1 MASILPGRRTAISLP
16 SERPK
21 GAGQPCLV
29 IISGAEMGRRIDLT
43 NEEVSIGRSEQ
54 CTVCVNSDLVS
65 RRHAV
70 INRILGHYIVVDLKS
85 SNGTFVN
92 DQRIERAELKDGDLL
107 RTGKTVL
114 KYLENNLELEY
125 MQHILSLAA
134 VDSLTGL
141 YNKRHFDEVFG
152 KEVARADQTQQP
164 LCLIVLDID
173 HFKKI
178 NDNFGHPAGDAVLKH
193 VATVVKA
200 QIRPGDTLCRVGGE
214 EFALVL
220 PHTPLALATQAAE
233 LIRLAVENTA
243 CDVDGTIIPS
253 TLSLGVAQ
261 LGPGE
266 IPEGLYRRT
275 DERLYA
281 AKHGGRNRVIA

>member
-1 MASILPGRRTAISLP
+1 MTSILPGRRTAISLP

-29 IISGAEMGRRIDLT
+29 IISGQDLGRRIDLT
-43 NEEVSIGRSEQ
+43 HEEVSIGRAEQ

-70 INRILGHYIVVDLKS
+70 VNRVLGHYIVVDLKS
-85 SNGTFVN
+85 TNGTFVN
-92 DQRIERAELKDGDLL
+92 DQRVERSELTDGDLL
-107 RTGKTVL
+107 RVGKTVL

-125 MQHILSLAA
+125 MQHIMSLAS

-141 YNKRHFDEVFG
+141 YNKRHFDDVFG
-152 KEVARADQTQQP
+152 KEVARAEQAHTA
-164 LCLIVLDID
+164 CSLIVCDID

-178 NDNFGHPAGDAVLKH
+178 NDGYGHPAGDAVLKH
-193 VATVVKA
+193 VASIVKT
-200 QIRPGDTLCRVGGE
+200 QIRQGDTLCRVGGE

-220 PHTPLALATQAAE
+220 PNTPYTLAAQAAE
-233 LIRLAVENTA
+233 LIRQAVEGSV
-243 CDVDGTIIPS
+243 CEFSGTPIPA
-253 TLSLGVAQ
+253 TLSLGVAE
-261 LGPGE
+261 LAPGE
-266 IPEGLYRRT
+266 IPERLYQRA

-281 AKHGGRNRVIA
+281 AKHGGRNRVA

>member
-43 NEEVSIGRSEQ
+43 HEEVSIGRSDQ
-54 CTVCVNSDLVS
+54 CTVCVNSDMVS

-70 INRILGHYIVVDLKS
+70 INRILGRYIVVDLKS
-85 SNGTFVN
+85 TNGTFVN

-125 MQHILSLAA
+125 MRHILSLAA

-152 KEVARADQTQQP
+152 KEAARADQSQQP
-164 LCLIVLDID
+164 LCLILLDID

-193 VATVVKA
+193 VASVVKA
-200 QIRPGDTLCRVGGE
+200 QIRASDTLCRVGGE
-214 EFALVL
+214 EFALIL
-220 PHTPLALATQAAE
+220 PQTPLVLATQAAE
-233 LIRLAVENTA
+233 LIRVAVDDTA
-243 CDVDGTIIPS
+243 CDVEGTIIPATS
-253 TLSLGVAQ
+253 SLGVAQ

-266 IPEGLYRRT
+266 APEGLYRRS

-281 AKHGGRNRVIA
+281 AKHSGRNRVC

>member
-1 MASILPGRRTAISLP
+1 MASIVPGRRTAISLP

-21 GAGQPCLV
+21 GPGQPCLV

-43 NEEVSIGRSEQ
+43 HEEVSIGRSEQ

-85 SNGTFVN
+85 TNGTFVN
-92 DQRIERAELKDGDLL
+92 DQRIERADLKDGDLL

-125 MQHILSLAA
+125 MQHILNLAA
-134 VDSLTGL
+134 IDSLTGL

-152 KEVARADQTQQP
+152 KAVSIADQTSQP
-164 LCLIVLDID
+164 LSLILLDID
-173 HFKKI
+173 HFKKV
-178 NDNFGHPAGDAVLKH
+178 NDDFGHPTGDAVLKH
-193 VATVVKA
+193 VSTTAKSR
-200 QIRPGDTLCRVGGE
+200 IRVDDTMCRVGGE

-220 PHTPLALATQAAE
+220 PRTALAVAVQVAEAMRTAVAQAPCH
-233 LIRLAVENTA
+233 VGGTA
-243 CDVDGTIIPS
+243 IPA
-253 TLSLGVAQ
+253 TLSLGVAELSQ
-261 LGPGE
+261 RE
-266 IPEGLYRRT
+266 IPESLYQRA

-281 AKHGGRNRVIA
+281 AKHGGRNRVC

>member
-1 MASILPGRRTAISLP
+1 MASIIPGRRTAISLP

-43 NEEVSIGRSEQ
+43 HEEVSIGRSDQ

-70 INRILGHYIVVDLKS
+70 VNRVLGRYILVDLKS
-85 SNGTFVN
+85 TNGTFVN
-92 DQRIERAELKDGDLL
+92 DQRIDRHELKDGDLL

-125 MQHILSLAA
+125 MQHILSLAS

-141 YNKRHFDEVFG
+141 HNKRHFDEVFG
-152 KEVARADQTQQP
+152 KEVARAEQTQTA
-164 LCLIVLDID
+164 CSLIVLDID
-173 HFKKI
+173 HFKRI
-178 NDNFGHPAGDAVLKH
+178 NDGFGHPAGDAVLKH
-193 VATVVKA
+193 VAGVVKS
-200 QIRPGDTLCRVGGE
+200 QIRPSDSLCRVGGE

-220 PHTPLALATQAAE
+220 PQTPYTLAAQAAE
-233 LIRLAVENTA
+233 LIRVAVEKSICEVAGTA
-243 CDVDGTIIPS
+243 IPA
-253 TLSLGVAQ
+253 TLSLGVAE
-261 LGPGE
+261 LAVGE
-266 IPEGLYRRT
+266 IPERLYQRA

-281 AKHGGRNRVIA
+281 AKHAGRNRVC

>member
-1 MASILPGRRTAISLP
+1 
-16 SERPK
+16 
-21 GAGQPCLV
+21 
-29 IISGAEMGRRIDLT
+29 MGRRIDLT
-43 NEEVSIGRSEQ
+43 HEEVSIGRSDQ
-54 CTVCVNSDLVS
+54 CTVYVNSDLVS

-70 INRILGHYIVVDLKS
+70 INRVLGHYIVVDLKS
-85 SNGTFVN
+85 TNGTFLN
-92 DQRIERAELKDGDLL
+92 DLRIERAELKDGDLL

-141 YNKRHFDEVFG
+141 FNKRHFDEVFG
-152 KEVARADQTQQP
+152 KEVSRSDQARQP
-164 LCLIVLDID
+164 LSLIVLDID

-178 NDNFGHPAGDAVLKH
+178 NDGYGHPAGDAVLKH
-193 VATVVKA
+193 VASIVKS
-200 QIRPGDTLCRVGGE
+200 QIRQTDTLCRVGGE

-220 PHTPLALATQAAE
+220 PQTPLSLAAQAAE
-233 LIRLAVENTA
+233 LIRSAVENA
-243 CDVDGTIIPS
+243 VCEVAGTPIPA

-266 IPEGLYRRT
+266 VPEGLYQRA

-281 AKHGGRNRVIA
+281 AKHGGRNRVC

>member
-43 NEEVSIGRSEQ
+43 HEEVSIGRSDQ
-54 CTVCVNSDLVS
+54 CTVCVNSDMVS

-85 SNGTFVN
+85 TNGTFVN

-125 MQHILSLAA
+125 MQHILSSGHGRFADRAVQQAPLRRSVRQRGGSRRSKPAAA
-134 VDSLTGL
+134 VLDRA
-141 YNKRHFDEVFG
+141 RHRPFQEDQRQLRASRGRRGAEARRGRRQESDPAERHPVPRRRRG
-152 KEVARADQTQQP
+152 ARAG
-164 LCLIVLDID
+164 V
-173 HFKKI
+173 
-178 NDNFGHPAGDAVLKH
+178 AADA
-193 VATVVKA
+193 A
-200 QIRPGDTLCRVGGE
+200 RPGDAGRRVD
-214 EFALVL
+214 
-220 PHTPLALATQAAE
+220 P
-233 LIRLAVENTA
+233 
-243 CDVDGTIIPS
+243 
-253 TLSLGVAQ
+253 
-261 LGPGE
+261 
-266 IPEGLYRRT
+266 RR
-275 DERLYA
+275 
-281 AKHGGRNRVIA
+281 GR

>member
-1 MASILPGRRTAISLP
+1 MASIIPGRRTAISLP

-43 NEEVSIGRSEQ
+43 HEEVSIGRSDQ
-54 CTVCVNSDLVS
+54 CTVYVNSDLVS

-70 INRILGHYIVVDLKS
+70 INRVLGHYIVVDLKS
-85 SNGTFVN
+85 TNGTFVN

-114 KYLENNLELEY
+114 KYLENSLELEY
-125 MQHILSLAA
+125 MQHILSLAT

-141 YNKRHFDEVFG
+141 HNKRHFDEVFG
-152 KEVARADQTQQP
+152 KEVSRSDSAQQP
-164 LCLIVLDID
+164 LSLIVLDID
-173 HFKKI
+173 YFKKI
-178 NDNFGHPAGDAVLKH
+178 NDGFGHPAGDAVLKH
-193 VATVVKA
+193 VAHTVKS

-220 PHTPLALATQAAE
+220 PQTPLHLAHQAAE
-233 LIRLAVENTA
+233 LIRAAVERAVCTF
-243 CDVDGTIIPS
+243 DGTAIPA
-253 TLSLGVAQ
+253 TLSLGAAE
-261 LGPGE
+261 LAPRE
-266 IPEGLYRRT
+266 IPEALYQRA

-281 AKHGGRNRVIA
+281 AKHGGRNRVA

>member
-29 IISGAEMGRRIDLT
+29 IISGPEMGRRIDLT
-43 NEEVSIGRSEQ
+43 HEEVSIGRSDQ
-54 CTVCVNSDLVS
+54 CTVYVNSDLVS

-70 INRILGHYIVVDLKS
+70 INRVLGHYIVVDLKS
-85 SNGTFVN
+85 TNGTFLN

-141 YNKRHFDEVFG
+141 FNKRHFDEVFG
-152 KEVARADQTQQP
+152 KEVSRSDQARQP
-164 LCLIVLDID
+164 LSLIVLDID

-178 NDNFGHPAGDAVLKH
+178 NDGYGHPAGDAVLKH
-193 VATVVKA
+193 VASIVKS
-200 QIRPGDTLCRVGGE
+200 QIRQTDTLCRVGGE

-220 PHTPLALATQAAE
+220 PQTPLSLAAQAAE
-233 LIRLAVENTA
+233 LIRSAVENA
-243 CDVDGTIIPS
+243 VCEVAGTPIPA

-266 IPEGLYRRT
+266 VPEGLYQRA

-281 AKHGGRNRVIA
+281 AKHGGRNRVC

>member
-43 NEEVSIGRSEQ
+43 HEEVSIGRSEQ
-54 CTVCVNSDLVS
+54 CTVCVNSDMVS

-85 SNGTFVN
+85 TNGTFIN

-125 MQHILSLAA
+125 MQHILSLAT

-141 YNKRHFDEVFG
+141 HNKRHFDEVFG
-152 KEVARADQTQQP
+152 KVVARADQTQQP
-164 LCLIVLDID
+164 LSLILLDID

-178 NDNFGHPAGDAVLKH
+178 NDGFGHPAGDAVLKH
-193 VATVVKA
+193 VAGVVKS
-200 QIRPGDTLCRVGGE
+200 QIRPSDTLCRVGGE
-214 EFALVL
+214 ELALVL
-220 PHTPLALATQAAE
+220 PQTPLALATQAAE
-233 LIRLAVENTA
+233 LIRVAVDNAA
-243 CDVDGTIIPS
+243 CNFDGTIIPA

-266 IPEGLYRRT
+266 IPEGLYRRA

-281 AKHGGRNRVIA
+281 AKHGGRNRVC